1 MSDKFANN
9 KFSVMAGGKE
19 IVCDILFTHH
29 SEQTGKDYMAFTD
42 HSKAPDGSASVFY
55 ATFDPN
61 AESIDLAPIQ
71 TQSEWIMLRE
81 MFEQIQE
88 DAARGM
94 IEQFRQAMGKEEAP
108 AEAPAEEK
116 AE

>member
-55 ATFDPN
+55 ATYDPN
-61 AESIDLAPIQ
+61 AESIDLAHIQ

-108 AEAPAEEK
+108 AEEK

>member
-55 ATFDPN
+55 ATYDPN

-71 TQSEWIMLRE
+71 TQSEWVMLRE

-94 IEQFRQAMGKEEAP
+94 IEQVRQAMGKEEAP
-108 AEAPAEEK
+108 AEEK

>member
-19 IVCDILFTHH
+19 IVCDILFRFH

-55 ATFDPN
+55 ATYNPD
-61 AESIDLAPIQ
+61 AENIDLVPIQ
-71 TQSEWIMLRE
+71 TEGEWLMMRE

-88 DAARGM
+88 DAAKEVIG
-94 IEQFRQAMGKEEAP
+94 QFRQAMGKEPPKTE
-108 AEAPAEEK
+108 EEK

>member
-55 ATFDPN
+55 ATYDPN

-71 TQSEWIMLRE
+71 TQSEWVMLRE

-94 IEQFRQAMGKEEAP
+94 IEQFCQAMGAP
-108 AEAPAEEK
+108 EGEEK
-116 AE
+116 PAQTQE

>member
-42 HSKAPDGSASVFY
+42 QSKAPDGSASVFY
-55 ATFDPN
+55 ATYDPN

-108 AEAPAEEK
+108 AEEK

>member
-1 MSDKFANN
+1 MFKDNKFA
-9 KFSVMAGGKE
+9 VMAGGKE

-55 ATFDPN
+55 ATYDPN

-108 AEAPAEEK
+108 AEEK

>member
-42 HSKAPDGSASVFY
+42 HSKAKDGSISVFY
-55 ATFDPN
+55 ATYNPD

-71 TQSEWIMLRE
+71 TQSEWVMLRE

-108 AEAPAEEK
+108 AEEK

>member
-1 MSDKFANN
+1 MFKDNKFA
-9 KFSVMAGGKE
+9 VMAGSKE
-19 IVCDILFTHH
+19 IVCDVLFTHH
-29 SEQTGKDYMAFTD
+29 SEQTGKDYVAFTD

-55 ATFDPN
+55 ATYDPN

-88 DAARGM
+88 DAAREM
-94 IEQFRQAMGKEEAP
+94 ITQFRQAMGAGEEAKP
-108 AEAPAEEK
+108 EQTEEK

>member
-19 IVCDILFTHH
+19 IVCDILFRFH
-29 SEQTGKDYMAFTD
+29 SDETGKDYMAFTD

-55 ATFDPN
+55 ATYDPN
-61 AESIDLAPIQ
+61 AENIDLAPLQ
-71 TQSEWIMLRE
+71 TEHEWFMVRE
-81 MFEQIQE
+81 IFQGMQE
-88 DAARGM
+88 DAAKTMMQQLRDTFNG
-94 IEQFRQAMGKEEAP
+94 EGSE
-108 AEAPAEEK
+108 EAPAEEK

>member
-19 IVCDILFTHH
+19 IVCDILFRFH
-29 SEQTGKDYMAFTD
+29 SDETGKDYMAFTD

-55 ATFDPN
+55 ATYDPN
-61 AESIDLAPIQ
+61 AENIDLAPLQ
-71 TQSEWIMLRE
+71 TEHEWFMVRE
-81 MFEQIQE
+81 IFQGMQE
-88 DAARGM
+88 DAAKTMMQQLRDTFNG
-94 IEQFRQAMGKEEAP
+94 EGGE
-108 AEAPAEEK
+108 EAPAEEK

>member
-19 IVCDILFTHH
+19 IVCDILFRFH

-55 ATFDPN
+55 ATYNPD
-61 AESIDLAPIQ
+61 AENIDLVPIQ
-71 TQSEWIMLRE
+71 TEGEWLMMRE

-88 DAARGM
+88 DAAKEVIG
-94 IEQFRQAMGKEEAP
+94 QFRQAMGKEPPKEK
-108 AEAPAEEK
+108 EEEK